1 MSIKVA
7 GNAGNI
13 VTSLVGSA
21 RTFFDATLPK
31 PGTDPAAVGGAI
43 HVSENDSGSF
53 TGSATL
59 MSPESAQD
67 FRLRVGMDTI
77 LFSDTFNAAAQN
89 TSNWSYANSTMTYTQ
104 PSLGYAQLGT
114 VQGTANGHF
123 AAVRSYQYFPMIGTA
138 PIAVEFTGGQFTS
151 TYAANEIVE
160 FGLGLVSTAAA
171 PTEGAFFRLSSAG
184 VTCAMQF
191 NGTEV
196 AQLATATPSTLAQMD
211 KYTIVVGERAI
222 QFWQNDILLY
232 NMATTSTNGQPFI
245 QGSLP
250 VFFAKRCTGVVA
262 NTNVFRISD
271 ITVSLLD
278 IQTTKPWAHQMAT
291 AGKMAYE
298 GQNGHTLGTTQFVGT
313 ITTGSSPQNPTAAA
327 ASNTAAN
334 SVGLG
339 GVGAFTTLAAAAT
352 DFIATSYQNPAPTI
366 NITGRNLII
375 TGISIQTINIGAAV
389 ATTPT
394 TLLWSIG
401 YGHTSVSMQTV
412 EAAATH
418 TPRRIQLGYQSA
430 PIGAVVGAI
439 YAPDIVRT
447 FNSPIVVRPGC
458 FINTF
463 MKVRVGTA
471 TASQVIEYCVSFDG
485 YWE

>member
-1 MSIKVA
+1 MSIKIA

-13 VTSLVGSA
+13 VTSIVGAA

-31 PGTDPAAVGGAI
+31 HGTDPAAVGSAI
-43 HVSENDSGSF
+43 IASENDSGSF

-59 MSPESAQD
+59 VSPETAQD
-67 FRLRVGMDTI
+67 FRLRVGIDTVM
-77 LFSDTFNAAAQN
+77 FSDTFNAAAQN

-123 AAVRSYQYFPMIGTA
+123 AAVRSYQYFPVIGTA
-138 PIAVEFTGGQFTS
+138 PLAMEFTGGQFTS
-151 TYAANEIVE
+151 TYAANEIVD
-160 FGLGLVSTAAA
+160 FGLGLVATAAA
-171 PTEGAFFRLSSAG
+171 PAEGAYFRLTSGG
-184 VTCAMQF
+184 VTCCRSF

-196 AQLATATPSTLAQMD
+196 AQLVTATPSTLAQMD
-211 KYTIVVGERAI
+211 KYAIVVGERAI
-222 QFWQNDILLY
+222 QFWRNDILLY
-232 NMATTSTNGQPFI
+232 NMATTSTNGQPFM

-250 VFFAKRCTGVVA
+250 IFFAKRCTGAVS

-271 ITVSLLD
+271 VTVSLMD
-278 IQTTKPWAHQMAT
+278 IQAPKPWSHQMAT
-291 AGKMAYE
+291 AGQMAYE

-313 ITTGSSPQNPTAAA
+313 ITTGSSPQNPTAAGG
-327 ASNTAAN
+327 SNTTPNA
-334 SVGLG
+334 VGLG
-339 GVGAFTTLAAAAT
+339 GLGAWTTLAAAAT

-375 TGISIQTINIGAAV
+375 TGVTIQTINIGAAV

-401 YGHTSVSMQTV
+401 YGHTAASMQTA

-430 PIGAVVGAI
+430 PVAAAIGAI
-439 YAPDIVRT
+439 YAPDIVRV
-447 FNSPIVVRPGC
+447 FNSPIVIRPGC

-471 TASQVIEYCVSFDG
+471 TVSQVIEYCVQFDG